1 MKGGYGSGVH
11 EEKVEDYGKYKERI
25 SSARQSELKDI
36 LSKIKESSLTKE
48 DKMKLF
54 DEFILVIIK
63 KKYTI

>member
-1 MKGGYGSGVH
+1 MKGGYGSFAH

-25 SSARQSELKDI
+25 SSARQCELKEV
-36 LSKIKESSLTKE
+36 LSRIKESSLTKE

-63 KKYTI
+63 EKYKI